1 MSITGFKVSSLFR
14 DLKSLANLFAKSI
27 KIIPKIYSFSIGEKM
42 IDKSASM
49 LYLTSMAY
57 NSDDTKEKVDYI
69 CKARKDVLVYESF
82 VESLKMYEA
91 ISSKTYTKFF
101 HILGSI
107 KVKLNN
113 WEKSLVKKD

>member
-42 IDKSASM
+42 IDKSVSI
-49 LYLTSMAY
+49 LYLLSMAY
-57 NSDDTKEKVDYI
+57 DTEDNKEKIDYI
-69 CKARKDVLVYESF
+69 CKAKKEVLAYESF
-82 VESLKMYEA
+82 VESLNIYGA
-91 ISSKTYTKFF
+91 INTKIYIDFF

>member
-1 MSITGFKVSSLFR
+1 MTGSNFKTSTLFR
-14 DLKSLANLFAKSI
+14 ELKSLADLLTSSLKVM
-27 KIIPKIYSFSIGEKM
+27 PKIYSFSIGEKM

-57 NSDDTKEKVDYI
+57 DADDTKEKVDYI

-101 HILGSI
+101 QILGSI
-107 KVKLNN
+107 KLKLNN